1 MYNLDRIRKEFFW
14 DYHFTN
20 DEILSIANSANE
32 REKKFLFSKIL
43 LNSNE
48 MIQDLEIFSFNDLE
62 IYLNDFQVSNFNYD
76 YIFKRKNVAEA
87 YFLEKKILVDE
98 LRWTA

>member
-87 YFLEKKILVDE
+87 YFLGKELLVDE

>member
-1 MYNLDRIRKEFFW
+1 MYTLDRIRKECFW

-62 IYLNDFQVSNFNYD
+62 TYLNDFQVSNFNYD

-87 YFLEKKILVDE
+87 YFLGKELLVDE